1 MEKMFN
7 EFEKANVSLANAKI
21 AVEKSVHNLVSE
33 LQKEKG
39 YVEFDEETCPYFE
52 DDAIGFDR
60 IVAVMYTAYDGK
72 LKLLTESQ
80 GFSPADGG
88 AEWFD
93 WKAYGH
99 LNLTELG
106 YALIENS
113 KK

>member
-7 EFEKANVSLANAKI
+7 EFVKANTSLANAKI
-21 AVEKSVHNLVSE
+21 AVEESVHNLVSE

-39 YVEFDEETCPYFE
+39 YVEFDKETCPYFE
-52 DDAIGFDR
+52 DDVIGSDR

-72 LKLLTESQ
+72 LKLLTECQ
-80 GFSPADGG
+80 GVSPADEG

-106 YALIENS
+106 YALIENA

>member
-7 EFEKANVSLANAKI
+7 EFEKANMSLINAQI
-21 AVEKSVHNLVSE
+21 AVEESVHNLVSE

-52 DDAIGFDR
+52 DDAIGSDR

-72 LKLLTESQ
+72 LKVLTESQ
-80 GFSPADGG
+80 GFSPADEG
-88 AEWFD
+88 AEWFG

-106 YALIENS
+106 YALIENA